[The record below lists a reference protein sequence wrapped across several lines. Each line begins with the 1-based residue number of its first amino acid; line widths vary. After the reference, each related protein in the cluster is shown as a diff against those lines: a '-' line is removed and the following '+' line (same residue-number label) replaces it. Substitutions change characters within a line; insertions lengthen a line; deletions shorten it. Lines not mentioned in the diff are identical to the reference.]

1 MSRSHQIIGRA
12 TSWEARYPALSL
24 LERLLIL
31 AIAVGQFLIGHG
43 AVWSKPFN
51 WDSSIVWSYVTIAVL
66 VALALARRHR
76 LTPVTWLL
84 HTVELAGIKFILTA
98 GFLLGFLITHPK
110 QPAPAVEVLP
120 PPTPGGEAKVREKH
134 KPTIFPEGS
143 LADLRGQVLGGDR
156 QPVEGA
162 LVFVSD
168 GLNQFAFE
176 APAQPVL
183 LQNDGKR
190 FSPSIAVVQVGQPL
204 IVRSSNHE
212 LHTVQMMKRDRS
224 WVLNVPLL
232 ASGEERVLEFSD
244 PKGIVSIEC
253 KVHQAREGEGHLA
266 VLSHP
271 FHAFS
276 DAGGQFALASVPK
289 GTVTITAFDPARGES
304 SVSVRLDGEGT
315 ANLVLQI
322 QR

>member
-1 MSRSHQIIGRA
+1 M
-12 TSWEARYPALSL
+12 ARYPALSF

-31 AIAVGQFLIGHG
+31 SIAVVQFLIGHG

-51 WDSSIVWSYVTIAVL
+51 WDRSIVWSYVTIAVL
-66 VALALARRHR
+66 VTLALARRHR
-76 LTPVTWLL
+76 LSPVTWLL

-110 QPAPAVEVLP
+110 QAATAAEVP
-120 PPTPGGEAKVREKH
+120 PPAAPSEQAKARVKP

-143 LADLRGQVLGGDR
+143 LADVGGQVSGADR

-176 APAQPVL
+176 PPAQPVA
-183 LQNDGKR
+183 LQNDGKQ
-190 FSPSIAVVQVGQPL
+190 FSPSIAVLQVGQPL
-204 IVRSSNHE
+204 SVHSANHE
-212 LHTVQMMKRDRS
+212 LHTVRMAKRDHS

-232 ASGEERVLEFSD
+232 ASGQERVLEFD
-244 PKGIVSIEC
+244 EAKGIVSIEC
-253 KVHQAREGEGHLA
+253 KVHQARESQGYLA
-266 VLSHP
+266 ILNHP
-271 FHAFS
+271 FHTFS
-276 DAGGQFALASVPK
+276 DADGRFALASVPK

-304 SVSVRLDGEGT
+304 SMSVRLDARAKA
-315 ANLVLQI
+315 ANLVLQL